1 MNKDEKYEKWFQN
14 QIEYVMDNLDAI
26 DRLIMLA
33 EEASELSQA
42 ALKLARIA
50 RGNNPTPVPCEKAY
64 DHLIEEITDVELSIK
79 IAGLREDKNL
89 ERMKLERCVAR
100 LKGESD
106 E

>member
-1 MNKDEKYEKWFQN
+1 MNKDEKRFRN
-14 QIEYVMDNLDAI
+14 QIDYVMENLDAI
-26 DRLIMLA
+26 DRLMMLA

-50 RGNNPTPVPCEKAY
+50 KGANPTPVPLEEAW
-64 DHLIEEITDVELSIK
+64 DHLIEETTDVELSMK
-79 IAGLREDKNL
+79 LAGVREDKNL
-89 ERMKLERCVAR
+89 ERMKLERCVDR